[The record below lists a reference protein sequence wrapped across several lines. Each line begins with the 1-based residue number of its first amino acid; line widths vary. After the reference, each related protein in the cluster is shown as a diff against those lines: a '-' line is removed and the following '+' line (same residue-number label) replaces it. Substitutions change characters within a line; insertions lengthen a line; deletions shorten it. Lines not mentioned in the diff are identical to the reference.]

1 MKANQTS
8 MNFFWINQTKTYTK
22 SEGLGVV
29 VDYIGLHVWIIALGG
44 IQHRDKIWIFAWQW

>member
-44 IQHRDKIWIFAWQW
+44 IQHRDKIWIFA